1 MASIACHRSCRKCDG
16 PEKQNCLKC
25 LPQMFFANSSLWGRL
40 CVTNCESV
48 GMYNEDSLKKCV
60 GCHPTCEPDKC
71 FGPSNTQCY
80 DCASGFVR
88 YDKYTC
94 DTECM
99 PENSFIRGEEECVC
113 MSYAIFSIFQNA
125 MKAAGNVMVLIKTS
139 ARHATSHTTYL
150 SQHASTMR
158 PWQKSTMRDTG
169 RQVAKKFSSFLAH
182 AR

>member
-1 MASIACHRSCRKCDG
+1 MALIACHRSCRKCDG

-48 GMYNEDSLKKCV
+48 GMYNDEGLNKCV

-80 DCASGFVR
+80 DCAPGFVR

-113 MSYAIFSIFQNA
+113 MSSFSQTFR
-125 MKAAGNVMVLIKTS
+125 M
-139 ARHATSHTTYL
+139 
-150 SQHASTMR
+150 
-158 PWQKSTMRDTG
+158 PWKLQEMLWHKLKRVRGMLRALLPILVDMHVQWDLGSNQLWEVQEGM
-169 RQVAKKFSSFLAH
+169 
-182 AR
+182 

>member
-48 GMYNEDSLKKCV
+48 GMYNEESLKKCV

>member
-1 MASIACHRSCRKCDG
+1 VLDCRDDQYLDSKLDICHRKEMYFLMALIACHRSCRKCDG

-48 GMYNEDSLKKCV
+48 GMYNDEGLNKCV

-80 DCASGFVR
+80 DCAPGFVR

-113 MSYAIFSIFQNA
+113 MPY
-125 MKAAGNVMVLIKTS
+125 
-139 ARHATSHTTYL
+139 
-150 SQHASTMR
+150 
-158 PWQKSTMRDTG
+158 PP
-169 RQVAKKFSSFLAH
+169 FLNLLECH
-182 AR
+182 ESCRKCYGTN